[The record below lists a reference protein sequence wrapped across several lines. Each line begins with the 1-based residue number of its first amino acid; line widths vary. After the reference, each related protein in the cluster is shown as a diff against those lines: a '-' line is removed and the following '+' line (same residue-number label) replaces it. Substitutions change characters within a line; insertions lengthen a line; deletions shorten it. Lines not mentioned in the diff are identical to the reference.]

1 MVISKNIISKLSAK
15 QAIDHLLIRD
25 LNFGLTKRQKIILAS
40 ILTTLGF
47 MIASQTVNVV
57 FRRYYF
63 IIALGIFS
71 YILTLWSLWEGMTK
85 LKAGVLLILPTIY
98 CVSLTSFYYLFTLE
112 NIRWLT
118 RLPMAVIFGLS
129 FYTLLLTQNVF
140 NVASNRAI
148 PLYRAAISGS
158 FVYTILTFFLM
169 FSVILSMNLP
179 FYWNGVVVLLAT
191 LPIFIQLLWTIRIED
206 LDNQTIIYSLIM
218 AVIAGES
225 SLALSFWN
233 SAPVF
238 KALLLVLIIYALMG
252 LIVDF
257 MRERL
262 NKEAGIWYLVIALS
276 LFILVSL
283 VSFAV

>member
-1 MVISKNIISKLSAK
+1 MNQVKIQINSRFGLK
-15 QAIDHLLIRD
+15 D
-25 LNFGLTKRQKIILAS
+25 LNFGLTKRQKIIIAS
-40 ILTTLGF
+40 IFITLGF

-63 IIALGIFS
+63 IIALGLIS
-71 YILTLWSLWEGMTK
+71 YLFTLWALWEGMTK

-118 RLPMAVIFGLS
+118 RLPMAVFFGLS

-148 PLYRAAISGS
+148 PLYRAAISVS
-158 FVYTILTFFLM
+158 FVCTIITLFLM
-169 FSVILSMNLP
+169 FSVLLSLNLP
-179 FYWNGVVVLLAT
+179 FYWNGVVVLVST
-191 LPIFIQLLWTIRIED
+191 LPLFIQLLWTVRIEE
-206 LDNQTIIYSLIM
+206 LDNQTIVYSLIM
-218 AVIAGES
+218 SLVAGES
-225 SLALSFWN
+225 ALALSFWS

-238 KALLLVLIIYALMG
+238 KALMLVLIIYALMG
-252 LIVDF
+252 LILDF

-262 NKEAGIWYLVIALS
+262 TRESAIWYILIATS
-276 LFILVSL
+276 LFAFVSI
-283 VSFAV
+283 VSFWI